1 MINLN
6 CDALPKPLLLNWQ
19 NEIVMRIRV
28 LSDLHL
34 EHASLDNLSDVQSD
48 LVVLAGDIHV
58 GTNGV
63 IWAKE
68 TFKDQPVIYIPGNH
82 EYYYGEA
89 RQVLSDMRD
98 AAIGSNVRVLDKDMI
113 EIGSVRI
120 IGVTLWTDFHLY
132 SNDPHEEMWAKVEA
146 RRSVP
151 DFDGRIQIKDGGEVR
166 AVSPSD
172 TQRWHRESR
181 NWLTDIL
188 KVPFSGSTVVI
199 SHHAPSSKSIGK
211 MYRNSPCSSAFASSM
226 EALVAEAN
234 FWIHGHTHVPVDY
247 LVGQCRV
254 ISNPRGYG
262 AEVESFQTDFLI
274 DI

>member
-1 MINLN
+1 
-6 CDALPKPLLLNWQ
+6 
-19 NEIVMRIRV
+19 MRLRV

-34 EHASLDNLSDVQSD
+34 EYASLDHLPDVESDC
-48 LVVLAGDIHV
+48 VVLAGDIHV

-63 IWAKE
+63 TWAKE
-68 TFKDQPVIYIPGNH
+68 TFKNQPVIYVPGNH

-89 RQVLSDMRD
+89 EQTLSDMRD
-98 AAIGSNVRVLDKDMI
+98 AAKGSNVRVLDKEVI
-113 EIGSVRI
+113 EIGGVRF
-120 IGVTLWTDFHLY
+120 IGATLWTDFNLY

-146 RRSVP
+146 RRGVP
-151 DFDGRIQIKDGGEVR
+151 DFDGRIQMKDGVEIR

-211 MYRNSPCSSAFASSM
+211 MYRNSPCSPAFASNM
-226 EALVAEAN
+226 ESLLAEAD
-234 FWIHGHTHVPVDY
+234 FWIHGHTHEPVDY
-247 LVGQCRV
+247 WVGQCRV

-262 AEVESFQTDFLI
+262 AEVGSFRSALVISF
-274 DI
+274 